1 MAKKS
6 KPFRVAVEGA
16 TVDGREIQRDWL
28 TQAAANYDPELYGAR
43 MNVEHVKGWAPMS
56 ATNPFGAYGDV
67 IALTASVIEDGP
79 LKGKMGLYAEIDPV
93 PELVEMNKKRQKIYT
108 SIEINPSFADT
119 GEAYLVGLA
128 ATDDPA
134 SLGTEALQFAA
145 RRSSNVH
152 SAAHETA
159 IEFEGESDEPSVL
172 SFVKGL
178 FARNRATDET
188 RNADMR
194 QAIEEV
200 AAFCLLINT
209 GHVMDHLA
217 HTSALRDKWNGLP
230 VKSDRVFKAQL
241 KHAGVV
247 VGDKEVERRVYTRR
261 VRYLTPISVDRLAS
275 YGLHVSIREDLASDA
290 MQGAA

>member
-1 MAKKS
+1 MDARSTNHRFGYYMAKKS

-67 IALTASVIEDGP
+67 IALSASVIEDGP

-200 AAFCLLINT
+200 AAFSSRFASQQGPVVTQLRVDLDAARQDVTAARKRADDAFAAIEALKEQLSNT
-209 GHVMDHLA
+209 D
-217 HTSALRDKWNGLP
+217 NGAP
-230 VKSDRVFKAQL
+230 
-241 KHAGVV
+241 
-247 VGDKEVERRVYTRR
+247 RRQPSTGGSGAI
-261 VRYLTPISVDRLAS
+261 LTDV
-275 YGLHVSIREDLASDA
+275 
-290 MQGAA
+290 